1 MKTTIIAAAL
11 AALAILPAAAQSL
24 DYTPTAREAQQA
36 RDNARRDMTLADAM
50 EKARLKE
57 EARPVS
63 VYIPKE
69 EKPEVVKPHKI
80 EVFTAKA
87 PGEKKKPAKKKSA

>member
-1 MKTTIIAAAL
+1 MKNIAAAL
-11 AALAILPAAAQSL
+11 AAFVLLPAGAQSL
-24 DYTPTAREAQQA
+24 DYTPTPREVQQA
-36 RDNARRDMTLADAM
+36 RANAARDAKLADAM

-69 EKPEVVKPHKI
+69 QKLEKTAEHKP
-80 EVFTAKA
+80 EVFTARV
-87 PGEKKKPAKKKSA
+87 PGEKAKSAKKKKGA

>member
-1 MKTTIIAAAL
+1 MKTITILAAL
-11 AALAILPAAAQSL
+11 AASALLPAAAQSV
-24 DYTPTAREAQQA
+24 DYTPTQREVQQA
-36 RDNARRDMTLADAM
+36 RANAARDAKLADAM

-69 EKPEVVKPHKI
+69 EKQEPVKEHKI
-80 EVFTAKA
+80 EVFTAKV
-87 PGEKKKPAKKKSA
+87 PGEKKTKKKA

>member
-1 MKTTIIAAAL
+1 MKKMIAAL
-11 AALAILPAAAQSL
+11 AACALLPAMAQSTS
-24 DYTPTAREAQQA
+24 YTPSEREAQQSRENTA
-36 RDNARRDMTLADAM
+36 RIAKLADSM

-57 EARPVS
+57 EAKPTP

-69 EKPEVVKPHKI
+69 KPVEKIAEHKV

-87 PGEKKKPAKKKSA
+87 PVDKKKPAKKKKHA